1 MKKIIMAT
9 IAIVIAMVLPIN
21 TFANTGNKNENSK
34 DKLMYFKSVNPS
46 ITNLEA
52 NSLMEHRKQLDEL
65 YKQIDKLEK
74 DYGTLVDY
82 EKEQNKEP
90 KRLADLTEKQLEN
103 YFNLSEKIWEKELE
117 FLDAQYK
124 FGLIK
129 KDIYIV
135 DKELIEDLRDKE
147 LIKRV
152 AFTNR

>member
-1 MKKIIMAT
+1 MKKIAIAT
-9 IAIVIAMVLPIN
+9 IAITIAMVLPIN
-21 TFANTGNKNENSK
+21 TFANTDSKNEISK
-34 DKLMYFKSVNPS
+34 EKLMYFKSINPS

-52 NSLMEHRKQLDEL
+52 NLLMEHRKQLDEL
-65 YKQIDKLEK
+65 YKQIEKLEK
-74 DYGTLVDY
+74 NYGTLVEY
-82 EKEQNKEP
+82 EKEKNKEP

-103 YFNLSEKIWEKELE
+103 YFKLSEKIWKKELQ

-124 FGLIK
+124 FNLIK

-152 AFTNR
+152 ALTYR

>member
-1 MKKIIMAT
+1 MKKLTIAT
-9 IAIVIAMVLPIN
+9 ITIVIAMVLPIN
-21 TFANTGNKNENSK
+21 TFANTGNKNEISNE
-34 DKLMYFKSVNPS
+34 KLMYFKSINLS
-46 ITNLEA
+46 ITNLEV

-90 KRLADLTEKQLEN
+90 KRLADLTEKQREN
-103 YFNLSEKIWEKELE
+103 YFKLSEKIWEKEME

-124 FGLIK
+124 SGLIK
-129 KDIYIV
+129 KDTYIF

-147 LIKRV
+147 LIKKV
-152 AFTNR
+152 ALTYR

>member
-1 MKKIIMAT
+1 MKKVAISII
-9 IAIVIAMVLPIN
+9 IAMALPIN
-21 TFANTGNKNENSK
+21 TFANTDNKNEISK
-34 DKLMYFKSVNPS
+34 EKLMYFKSINPS
-46 ITNLEA
+46 ITNLEV
-52 NSLMEHRKQLDEL
+52 NSLIEHREHLDEL

-103 YFNLSEKIWEKELE
+103 YFNLSVKIYKKELE

-147 LIKRV
+147 LIKKV
-152 AFTNR
+152 ALTYR

>member
-1 MKKIIMAT
+1 MKKVT
-9 IAIVIAMVLPIN
+9 IATVAIAIAMALPVN
-21 TFANTGNKNENSK
+21 TFANTGNKNEISK
-34 DKLMYFKSVNPS
+34 EKLMYFKSINPS
-46 ITNLEA
+46 ITNLEVNA
-52 NSLMEHRKQLDEL
+52 LMEHRKQLDEL

-103 YFNLSEKIWEKELE
+103 YFKLSEKIWKKELQ

-147 LIKRV
+147 LIKKI
-152 AFTNR
+152 ALTNR

>member
-1 MKKIIMAT
+1 MKKAA
-9 IAIVIAMVLPIN
+9 IAIVIAIALPIN
-21 TFANTGNKNENSK
+21 TFANTGNKNEISK
-34 DKLMYFKSVNPS
+34 EKLMYFKSINPS
-46 ITNLEA
+46 ITKLEV
-52 NSLMEHRKQLDEL
+52 NSLMEHREHLDEL

-103 YFNLSEKIWEKELE
+103 YFNLSEKIYKKELE

-147 LIKRV
+147 LIKKV
-152 AFTNR
+152 ASTYR

>member
-1 MKKIIMAT
+1 MKKVAISII
-9 IAIVIAMVLPIN
+9 IAMALPIN
-21 TFANTGNKNENSK
+21 TFANTGNKNEISK
-34 DKLMYFKSVNPS
+34 EKLMYFKSINPS
-46 ITNLEA
+46 ITNLEV
-52 NSLMEHRKQLDEL
+52 NSLIEHREHLDEL

-103 YFNLSEKIWEKELE
+103 YFNLSVKIYKKELE

-147 LIKRV
+147 LIKKV
-152 AFTNR
+152 ALTYR

>member
-1 MKKIIMAT
+1 MKKVA
-9 IAIVIAMVLPIN
+9 IAIVIAMALPIN
-21 TFANTGNKNENSK
+21 TFANTGNKNEISK
-34 DKLMYFKSVNPS
+34 EKLMYFKSINPS
-46 ITNLEA
+46 ITNLEV
-52 NSLMEHRKQLDEL
+52 NSLMEQRKQLDEV

-90 KRLADLTEKQLEN
+90 KILADLTEKQLEN
-103 YFNLSEKIWEKELE
+103 YFKLSEQVWKKELE

-152 AFTNR
+152 ALTNR

>member
-1 MKKIIMAT
+1 MKKVAIS
-9 IAIVIAMVLPIN
+9 IVIAMALPIN
-21 TFANTGNKNENSK
+21 TFATTGNKNEISK
-34 DKLMYFKSVNPS
+34 EELMYFKSINPS
-46 ITNLEA
+46 ITNLEV

-65 YKQIDKLEK
+65 YKQIDELEK

-82 EKEQNKEP
+82 EKEQNKEL
-90 KRLADLTEKQLEN
+90 KILAELTDKQLEN
-103 YFNLSEKIWEKELE
+103 YFKLSEKIWKKELE
-117 FLDAQYK
+117 FLDTQYK

-152 AFTNR
+152 ALTNR

>member
-1 MKKIIMAT
+1 VA
-9 IAIVIAMVLPIN
+9 IAIIIAIILPIN
-21 TFANTGNKNENSK
+21 TFANTGNKNEISK
-34 DKLMYFKSVNPS
+34 GKLMYYKSINPS
-46 ITNLEA
+46 ITNLEI
-52 NSLMEHRKQLDEL
+52 NSLMEYRKQLDEL

-90 KRLADLTEKQLEN
+90 KRLADLTEKQREN
-103 YFNLSEKIWEKELE
+103 YFKLSEKIWKKELE

-124 FGLIK
+124 FGLKK
-129 KDIYIV
+129 KDIYID

-152 AFTNR
+152 ALTNH

>member
-1 MKKIIMAT
+1 MKKVAIS
-9 IAIVIAMVLPIN
+9 IVIAMALPIN
-21 TFANTGNKNENSK
+21 TFANTGNKNEIFK
-34 DKLMYFKSVNPS
+34 EKLMYFKSINSS
-46 ITNLEA
+46 ITNLEV
-52 NSLMEHRKQLDEL
+52 NSLMEHREQLDEL

-82 EKEQNKEP
+82 EKEQNKGL
-90 KRLADLTEKQLEN
+90 KILADLTEKQLEN
-103 YFNLSEKIWEKELE
+103 YFKLSEKIWKKELE

-147 LIKRV
+147 LMKRV
-152 AFTNR
+152 ALTNR

>member
-1 MKKIIMAT
+1 MKKVA
-9 IAIVIAMVLPIN
+9 IAIIIAIILPIN
-21 TFANTGNKNENSK
+21 TFANTGNKNEISK
-34 DKLMYFKSVNPS
+34 EKLMYHKSINPI
-46 ITNLEA
+46 ITNLEI
-52 NSLMEHRKQLDEL
+52 NSLMEYRKQLDEL

-103 YFNLSEKIWEKELE
+103 YFKLSEKIWEKELE

-152 AFTNR
+152 ALTNR

>member
-1 MKKIIMAT
+1 MKKVAISII
-9 IAIVIAMVLPIN
+9 IAMALPIN
-21 TFANTGNKNENSK
+21 TFGNTGNKNEISK
-34 DKLMYFKSVNPS
+34 EKLMYFKSINPS
-46 ITNLEA
+46 ITNLEV
-52 NSLMEHRKQLDEL
+52 NSLMEHREHLDEL

-103 YFNLSEKIWEKELE
+103 YFNLSEKIYKKELE

-135 DKELIEDLRDKE
+135 DKELIEELRDKE
-147 LIKRV
+147 LIKKV
-152 AFTNR
+152 ALTYR

>member
-1 MKKIIMAT
+1 MKKVA
-9 IAIVIAMVLPIN
+9 IAIVIAMALPIN
-21 TFANTGNKNENSK
+21 TFANTGNKNEISK
-34 DKLMYFKSVNPS
+34 EKLMYFKSINSS
-46 ITNLEA
+46 ITNLEVS
-52 NSLMEHRKQLDEL
+52 SLMEHRKQLDEL

-103 YFNLSEKIWEKELE
+103 YFELSDKIWKKELE

-124 FGLIK
+124 SGLIK

-147 LIKRV
+147 LIKKV
-152 AFTNR
+152 ALTYR

>member
-1 MKKIIMAT
+1 MKKVAISII
-9 IAIVIAMVLPIN
+9 IAMALSIN
-21 TFANTGNKNENSK
+21 TFANTGNKNEISK
-34 DKLMYFKSVNPS
+34 EKLMYFKSINPS
-46 ITNLEA
+46 ITNLEV
-52 NSLMEHRKQLDEL
+52 NSMIEHREHLDEL

-90 KRLADLTEKQLEN
+90 KRLADLPEKQLEN
-103 YFNLSEKIWEKELE
+103 YFNLSEKIYKKELE

-147 LIKRV
+147 LIKKV
-152 AFTNR
+152 ALTYR

>member
-1 MKKIIMAT
+1 MKKVA
-9 IAIVIAMVLPIN
+9 IAIVIAIILPIN
-21 TFANTGNKNENSK
+21 TFANTGNKNEISK
-34 DKLMYFKSVNPS
+34 EKLMYFKSINPS
-46 ITNLEA
+46 ITNLEI

-103 YFNLSEKIWEKELE
+103 YFKLSDKIWKKELE

-152 AFTNR
+152 ALTNR